1 MSRGPAHIPRC
12 HHNPNSSAYNNNINS
27 FITTGSLNHNTN
39 SVNVINSGN
48 VSNNISVTD
57 DQSEILAWLSPLE
70 PNLRHHDVQTRRVR
84 NVGDWLLRTKEFRS
98 WKSGDGK
105 GESQKATI
113 FCSGNPGVGKTYI
126 R

>member
-1 MSRGPAHIPRC
+1 MSRGPANILGC
-12 HHNPNSSAYNNNINS
+12 HHNPNSLAYHNNKNS
-27 FITTGSLNHNTN
+27 FNTTGSLNHNTN
-39 SVNVINSGN
+39 SINVINSSN
-48 VSNNISVTD
+48 VSNTISVTD

-84 NVGDWLLRTKEFRS
+84 GVGDWLLRTEEFRS

-105 GESQKATI
+105 SESQKTTI